1 MRSEVQERTVA
12 VPVVMGRK
20 SALLAAE
27 TWPHFVLM
35 LKLVVLVALL
45 LSAVGCSYVQMQ
57 PKGNDAPPAP
67 AAPRLP

>member
-1 MRSEVQERTVA
+1 
-12 VPVVMGRK
+12 
-20 SALLAAE
+20 
-27 TWPHFVLM
+27 M
-35 LKLVVLVALL
+35 LKLIVLIVAL